1 MSVIQQSDSNFT
13 VELTGKDL
21 ELYLKRRFPKKPK
34 KRVKKYESIGTRKT
48 TVKIKPH
55 EYFTE
60 TVVTYHYTE
69 VVSFSDFNIELN
81 TGGWDTVTTKL
92 RMNQTSI
99 QFNLGYHIFQKNFE
113 WYVKI
118 WDKVYSYNQNELVIN
133 RVSKTVYD
141 GKGNEVTPLPLKQKT
156 INKI

>member
-1 MSVIQQSDSNFT
+1 MAIIPQSDSNFT
-13 VELTGKDL
+13 VELTGNDL
-21 ELYLKRRFPKKPK
+21 KEYLKKRFPTKP
-34 KRVKKYESIGTRKT
+34 KRVKKYESIGTHKT
-48 TVKIKPH
+48 TVKTKVH

-60 TVVTYHYTE
+60 TVVTYHYTD
-69 VVSFSDFNIELN
+69 VVSFSKTNIELN

-99 QFNLGYHIFQKNFE
+99 QFDLGYHVFQKNFE

-133 RVSKTVYD
+133 RISKTVYD